1 MLLPSLRAHCLA
13 PGESASAK
21 CNYVTGSLWECLR
34 VVGPE
39 SQGGQIPE
47 LTGPTQWPSG
57 APGSTW
63 ERRRQDWERRRQA
76 WEHLES
82 L

>member
-1 MLLPSLRAHCLA
+1 MTVLLSTISRHIYQQNV
-13 PGESASAK
+13 S
-21 CNYVTGSLWECLR
+21 GSLWECLR

-39 SQGGQIPE
+39 SQSGQIPE
-47 LTGPTQWPSG
+47 LPGPMQWPSG

-63 ERRRQDWERRRQA
+63 QLRRLA

-82 L
+82 Q

>member
-1 MLLPSLRAHCLA
+1 MESRIPE
-13 PGESASAK
+13 GESPIRTSAK
-21 CNYVTGSLWECLR
+21 CNSVTGSLWECLR

-47 LTGPTQWPSG
+47 FTGPTQWPSG

-63 ERRRQDWERRRQA
+63 GRW
-76 WEHLES
+76 
-82 L
+82 